1 MDRHDPPDDVQQCN
15 LCRNTQ
21 FDRYCDIC
29 HISLCRNCI
38 GEHISDGYDKH
49 RIVPFKDRNKTLIY
63 PKCLLHSSKM
73 CKLRCEQCYTY
84 ICARCLASNDQRGHT
99 FSCIKHLVD
108 KKKMEIK
115 KDAKELKNI
124 IKDLE
129 NEKANLDRYYENLET
144 TLSKQG
150 EKWHKEIDNVVNKLM
165 KEIDEIRTNQKD
177 NMDKC
182 LEEIQHTSSQV
193 HNNLYHLEHL
203 EKSNDVSE
211 IMGYIPKN
219 KELRKLPA
227 KVNISMPAFH
237 PKTVNSD
244 YIYEIFGSLKLLD
257 ITRDGNGYIFLKNEV
272 I

>member
-38 GEHISDGYDKH
+38 GEHILDGYDNH
-49 RIVPFKDRNKTLIY
+49 RIVPFKDRHKTLIY
-63 PKCLLHSSKM
+63 PKCLLHSRKI

-150 EKWHKEIDNVVNKLM
+150 EQWHKEIDNVVNKLM
-165 KEIDEIRTNQKD
+165 KEIDEIRTK
-177 NMDKC
+177 
-182 LEEIQHTSSQV
+182 
-193 HNNLYHLEHL
+193 
-203 EKSNDVSE
+203 
-211 IMGYIPKN
+211 PKG
-219 KELRKLPA
+219 
-227 KVNISMPAFH
+227 H
-237 PKTVNSD
+237 
-244 YIYEIFGSLKLLD
+244 YG
-257 ITRDGNGYIFLKNEV
+257 
-272 I
+272 